1 MLVLKEPESQKCS
14 QLKEKLNC
22 QPHLIW
28 TRSKANEIYRIVR
41 PKNRME
47 NLKKELEQLRKGAM
61 SIESTT
67 RQKEIQV
74 FIENL
79 LEQQ

>member
-1 MLVLKEPESQKCS
+1 MDPVKSKRDLQDRSTLKVL
-14 QLKEKLNC
+14 
-22 QPHLIW
+22 
-28 TRSKANEIYRIVR
+28 
-41 PKNRME
+41 KNRME
-47 NLKKELEQLRKGAM
+47 DLKKVLQQLRKGAM